1 MHYSAFVSAFLASV
15 AVAIPVEENP
25 FPGATKWTANHQ
37 VQPGD
42 VIVPFKDSAYV
53 VKEEEYLAKLK
64 AKGIKIGA
72 PKLDESWKPYDP
84 AVHRRWTPPTGPWWV
99 NNTKPWGNSTDH
111 KEEKRDGCDST
122 YYITTD
128 KTETFVDW
136 DVQMSP
142 VVCAVGDMD
151 ISVSSGYNVA
161 NAVGGSA
168 GADLGFVK
176 DKLGANLGID
186 YSKTWTTL
194 TSVVTKG
201 TIKDGNCGVMITKP
215 LTTRRSGRQFQ
226 GCVGSAKEVGTWYA
240 DSHEE
245 GSYNGISWVEGAI
258 SVCAKPGTNPPL
270 SLCNGQG
277 NFR

>member
-1 MHYSAFVSAFLASV
+1 MHYPTLVYVFLAS
-15 AVAIPVEENP
+15 AVGAMPLEENP
-25 FPGATKWTANHQ
+25 FPGATEWTPNHQ
-37 VQPGD
+37 VQTGD
-42 VIVPFKDSAYV
+42 VIVPVKDTAYV
-53 VKEEEYLAKLK
+53 VKEEVYLAKLE
-64 AKGIKIGA
+64 AKGVKIGA
-72 PKLDESWKPYDP
+72 PKIEERWESHD
-84 AVHRRWTPPTGPWWV
+84 AVKFPKLTNYTVQH
-99 NNTKPWGNSTDH
+99 
-111 KEEKRDGCDST
+111 EKRDGCDST

-142 VVCAVGDMD
+142 VVCANGDMD
-151 ISVSSGYNVA
+151 ISVSSGFNVA
-161 NAVGGSA
+161 NTVGGSA
-168 GADLGFVK
+168 GADLKFVK
-176 DKLGANLGID
+176 DRLGASLGID

-226 GCVGSAKEVGTWYA
+226 GCIGSSKEVGTWYA

-245 GSYNGISWVEGAI
+245 GSYNGIKWIEGAI
-258 SVCAKPGTNPPL
+258 SVCSKPGSNPPL

>member
-1 MHYSAFVSAFLASV
+1 MQYSTLFFALLASV
-15 AVAIPVEENP
+15 ASAIPLEENP
-25 FPGATKWTANHQ
+25 FPGAKEYTPGQHVET
-37 VQPGD
+37 GD
-42 VIVPFKDSAYV
+42 VIVPVKDTAYV
-53 VKEEEYLAKLK
+53 VKEDVYLAKLK
-64 AKGIKIGA
+64 AQGIKIGA
-72 PKLDESWKPYDP
+72 PKLDPKW
-84 AVHRRWTPPTGPWWV
+84 VRRDV
-99 NNTKPWGNSTDH
+99 DVTDLPKRNEAAIEH
-111 KEEKRDGCDST
+111 EKRDDCSGT
-122 YYITTD
+122 NYIVTD

-161 NAVGGSA
+161 NSVGGSA
-168 GADLGFVK
+168 GTDLTFVADRV
-176 DKLGANLGID
+176 GASFGVD

-226 GCVGSAKEVGTWYA
+226 GCIGSATEVGTWYA
-240 DSHEE
+240 DSHGE
-245 GSYNGISWVEGAI
+245 GSYNGITWIEGAI
-258 SVCAKPGTNPPL
+258 SVCSKPGSNPPM
-270 SLCNGQG
+270 SRCNGQG